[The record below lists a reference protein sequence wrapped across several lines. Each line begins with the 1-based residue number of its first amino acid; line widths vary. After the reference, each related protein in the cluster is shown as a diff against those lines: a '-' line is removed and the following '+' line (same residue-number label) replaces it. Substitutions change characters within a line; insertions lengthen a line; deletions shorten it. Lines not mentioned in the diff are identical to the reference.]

1 MPQNTSYCPVNESWR
16 GGGSLLNE
24 TLEKLTSPPA
34 RREFIAVRSLT
45 DLIYDSLSG
54 SL

>member
-1 MPQNTSYCPVNESWR
+1 MPQDAPTAPSMKVGGAVVLNES
-16 GGGSLLNE
+16 
-24 TLEKLTSPPA
+24 LEKLTSPSA